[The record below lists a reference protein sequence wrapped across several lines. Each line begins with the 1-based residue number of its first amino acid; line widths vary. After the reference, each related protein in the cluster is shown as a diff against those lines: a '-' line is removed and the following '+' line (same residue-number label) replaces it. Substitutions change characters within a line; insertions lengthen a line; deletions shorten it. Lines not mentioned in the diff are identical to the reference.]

1 MLSGASRGRFMNRLP
16 IILFVSFHLSLFTIP
31 SFAARA
37 EHKVQV
43 SDFGKTSDGTPVSRF
58 VLTNKQGVE
67 AVVIAFGATLVSLRV
82 PDRAGKSAD
91 VVLGYDTVEGYEQ
104 GKSYFGGTIGRYG
117 NRIAR
122 GEFTLGGTA
131 FHLPKNDGPN
141 NLHGGTVGFNKRI
154 WTGVDRSR
162 ADAEVLELSYTSA
175 DGEEG
180 YPGTL
185 KVKVT
190 YTLPAETKEL
200 RIDYEATTDK
210 DTVINLTNHSYFNLS
225 GDASKEIV
233 DHQLLLRAPQF
244 TPVDATLIPTGEL
257 RAVHGTPFDFTKPT
271 AIGARINQD
280 DEQLK
285 FGKGYDHNW
294 VLERTPKAGLQLAAE
309 VFEPMS
315 GRLLEVL
322 TTEPGIQFYSGNFLD
337 GTAKGKGGQPYAHR
351 TGLCLETQHFP
362 DSPNHPGFPSTVL
375 KPGETYRTSTVL
387 RFSTRK

>member
-1 MLSGASRGRFMNRLP
+1 MNRFP
-16 IILFVSFHLSLFTIP
+16 IILFVFFHLSLFNIP
-31 SFAARA
+31 SFAAAA
-37 EHKVQV
+37 EHKMQV

-67 AVVIAFGATLVSLRV
+67 AVVITYGATLVSLKV

-122 GEFTLGGTA
+122 GEFTLDRTA

-141 NLHGGTVGFNKRI
+141 SLHGGTVGFSKRI
-154 WTGVDRSR
+154 WTGVDRSS

-190 YTLPAETKEL
+190 YTLPAETNEL
-200 RIDYEATTDK
+200 RIDYTATTDK

-225 GDASKEIV
+225 GDMSKEIV
-233 DHQLLLRAPQF
+233 NHQVLLRAPKF

-257 RAVHGTPFDFTKPT
+257 RAVQGTPFDFTKST

-294 VLERTPKAGLQLAAE
+294 VLERN
-309 VFEPMS
+309 
-315 GRLLEVL
+315 
-322 TTEPGIQFYSGNFLD
+322 TTG
-337 GTAKGKGGQPYAHR
+337 
-351 TGLCLETQHFP
+351 
-362 DSPNHPGFPSTVL
+362 V
-375 KPGETYRTSTVL
+375 TSC
-387 RFSTRK
+387 RRSF